1 MPQPSPNQTCVLAG
15 VHLGQPAGVVLEAA
29 RLAAA
34 LNCPLICAY
43 SNPARFPVEEKAD
56 GSVTSESVDP
66 DFMDAS
72 EASFPAELAAELQ
85 LRLGSSPVQWR
96 TALLAGDPARALAR
110 CAQITGATMIV
121 VGTHGDARTPLRDIL
136 RLSVAA
142 HLTRLGSCPV
152 LVVPTFAGTVAKD
165 RL

>member
-1 MPQPSPNQTCVLAG
+1 MAPPPKNTCVLVG
-15 VHLGQPAGVVLEAA
+15 VHPGQPAGVVLEAA

-34 LNCPLICAY
+34 LDYPLICAY
-43 SNPARFPVEEKAD
+43 SNPARFPVQEKAD

-66 DFMDAS
+66 DFMDSS
-72 EASFPAELAAELQ
+72 EASFPAELAAELA
-85 LRLGSSPVQWR
+85 LRLGSIPVQWR

-121 VGTHGDARTPLRDIL
+121 VGTHGDARTPVRELL

-142 HLTRLGSCPV
+142 HLTRLASCPV
-152 LVVPTFAGTVAKD
+152 LVVPTFGGTVAKD